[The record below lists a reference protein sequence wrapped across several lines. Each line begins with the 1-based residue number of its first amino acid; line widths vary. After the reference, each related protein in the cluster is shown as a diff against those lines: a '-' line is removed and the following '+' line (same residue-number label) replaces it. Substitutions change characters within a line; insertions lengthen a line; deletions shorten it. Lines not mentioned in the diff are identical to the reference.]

1 MRIHNFSKPAEPD
14 PHLLEHQLDALKEG
28 IQKLI
33 DRVGTKPSGEP
44 TRLRTYAEKATE
56 SIQEHPFA
64 AIALALGLGYVTAR
78 IARRA
83 S

>member
-1 MRIHNFSKPAEPD
+1 MRIHNWTKAPEPEN
-14 PHLLEHQLDALKEG
+14 HLLEHQLDALKEG

-64 AIALALGLGYVTAR
+64 AIAIALGLGYVTAR